1 MGWIAKKGYS
11 DYLTEHAE
19 QGKAGV
25 EGFSEIVKNVY
36 DFFGDEDE
44 RYKLNYNKAIWYFSQ
59 NSTE

>member
-1 MGWIAKKGYS
+1 MRWAQKKGYTN
-11 DYLTEHAE
+11 YFLENAE
-19 QGKAGV
+19 QGDSRV
-25 EGFSEIVKNVY
+25 EGFPEIVKNVY